1 MSPFSPSLKKT
12 HSLLLSHSLKSV
24 LLSHYLAFSL
34 DASLLTPSPKFPFAR
49 TLTLSL
55 YHQRLFSVTIS
66 HYLLTNLPIQP
77 LILSLTLTLTR
88 THATSWNGRVEIF
101 FISIF
106 IIQRNGVSWSKGL
119 LPFLSELCGNP
130 LIRGNER
137 RSSSNLIQSQNFCCQ
152 SNFFPLRSG
161 FFPSAILQKKKLTR
175 IQFLRCF

>member
-34 DASLLTPSPKFPFAR
+34 DASLTYPITQVFFCMHSHS
-49 TLTLSL
+49 LTLS
-55 YHQRLFSVTIS
+55 STIIFPY
-66 HYLLTNLPIQP
+66 YLVLSLNELTYSATHS
-77 LILSLTLTLTR
+77 LSLTLSR